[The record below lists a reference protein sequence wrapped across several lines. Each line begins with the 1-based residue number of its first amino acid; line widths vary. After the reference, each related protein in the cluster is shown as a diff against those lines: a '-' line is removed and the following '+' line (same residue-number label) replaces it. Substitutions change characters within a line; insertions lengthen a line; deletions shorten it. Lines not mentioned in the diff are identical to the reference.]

1 VIFSRRHLLYA
12 FGALTLIYPA
22 LPARAQTV
30 NVADL
35 MAPGPLPDRVV
46 RSAAQKTPAAAGDAA
61 EKASVTVVEYASMT
75 CSHCA
80 KFHTT
85 VYPDF
90 KKKYIDT
97 GKVRF
102 ILREF
107 PLDPI
112 ASGAFAL
119 ARCLPEDK
127 YYPMVEVLFEQ
138 QKNWAFVPDPPKALL
153 SIAKQAGFTEQS
165 FEACLTDQKLS
176 QAIEESARRA
186 NEKFGVSGT
195 PTFFINGQML
205 RGEATLEALSK
216 VIDPMIKAE

>member
-1 VIFSRRHLLYA
+1 MIFSRRHLLTA
-12 FGALTLIYPA
+12 LGALILIYPA
-22 LPARAQTV
+22 LSARAQTV

-35 MAPGPLPDRVV
+35 MAPGPLPDRVLG
-46 RSAAQKTPAAAGDAA
+46 SGA
-61 EKASVTVVEYASMT
+61 EKTQVTVVEYASMT

-80 KFHTT
+80 RFHTT
-85 VYPDF
+85 VYPEF
-90 KKKYIDT
+90 KKKYIDS

-102 ILREF
+102 MLREF

-112 ASGAFAL
+112 AAGAFAL
-119 ARCLPEDK
+119 ARCLPEGK

-153 SIAKQAGFTEQS
+153 AIAKQAGFTEQS

-205 RGEATLEALSK
+205 RGEATLETLGK
-216 VIDPMIKAE
+216 LIDPMIKAD

>member
-1 VIFSRRHLLYA
+1 MTFSRRHLFIAL
-12 FGALTLIYPA
+12 GALALIQPA
-22 LPARAQTV
+22 LSARAQTV

-35 MAPGPLPDRVV
+35 MAPGPLPERALGSD
-46 RSAAQKTPAAAGDAA
+46 
-61 EKASVTVVEYASMT
+61 KASVTVVEYASMT

-80 KFHTT
+80 RFHTT

-90 KKKYIDT
+90 KKKYIDS

-112 ASGAFAL
+112 AAGAFAL

-127 YYPMVEVLFEQ
+127 YFPMIEVLFEQ

-153 SIAKQAGFTEQS
+153 GFAKQAGFTEQS
-165 FEACLTDQKLS
+165 FEACLTDQKLA
-176 QAIEESARRA
+176 QAIEDTGRRA

-216 VIDPMIKAE
+216 VIDPMIKAP

>member
-1 VIFSRRHLLYA
+1 MNFSRRHLFIAL
-12 FGALTLIYPA
+12 GALTLIYPA

-35 MAPGPLPDRVV
+35 MAPGPLPDRALG
-46 RSAAQKTPAAAGDAA
+46 S

-80 KFHTT
+80 RFHTT

-112 ASGAFAL
+112 AAGAFAL

-153 SIAKQAGFTEQS
+153 AIAKQAGFTEQT

-176 QAIEESARRA
+176 QAIEETARRA
-186 NEKFGVSGT
+186 NEKFGVAGT
-195 PTFFINGQML
+195 PTFFINGQTL

-216 VIDPMIKAE
+216 LIDPMIKPE

>member
-1 VIFSRRHLLYA
+1 MSFSRRHLFIAL
-12 FGALTLIYPA
+12 GAWALASATPA
-22 LPARAQTV
+22 AHAQNV

-35 MAPGPLPDRVV
+35 MAPGPLPDRALG
-46 RSAAQKTPAAAGDAA
+46 S
-61 EKASVTVVEYASMT
+61 EKAPVTVVEYASMT

-80 KFHTT
+80 RFHNT
-85 VYPDF
+85 VYPEF
-90 KKKYIDT
+90 KKKYIDS

-112 ASGAFAL
+112 AAGAFAL
-119 ARCLPEDK
+119 ARCLPDDK

-153 SIAKQAGFTEQS
+153 GIAKQAGFTEQT
-165 FEACLTDQKLS
+165 FETCLTDQKLA
-176 QAIEESARRA
+176 QKIEDSARRA

-195 PTFFINGQML
+195 PTFFFNGQTF
-205 RGEATLEALSK
+205 RGEPSLEAISK
-216 VIDPMIKAE
+216 AIDPLIKE

>member
-1 VIFSRRHLLYA
+1 VTFSRRHLLTA

-35 MAPGPLPDRVV
+35 MAPGPLPDRVLGSKAE
-46 RSAAQKTPAAAGDAA
+46 SAQ
-61 EKASVTVVEYASMT
+61 VTVVEYASMT

-102 ILREF
+102 MLREF

-112 ASGAFAL
+112 AAGAFAL
-119 ARCLPEDK
+119 ARCMPEDK
-127 YYPMVEVLFEQ
+127 YYPMIEVLFQQ

-153 SIAKQAGFTEQS
+153 AIAKQAGFTEQS

-176 QAIEESARRA
+176 QAIEDSARRA

-195 PTFFINGQML
+195 PTFFVNGQML
-205 RGEATLEALSK
+205 RGEPTLEALSK
-216 VIDPMIKAE
+216 IIDPLLKE

>member
-1 VIFSRRHLLYA
+1 MTFSSRRHLLIA
-12 FGALTLIYPA
+12 LGALMLIYPA
-22 LPARAQTV
+22 LSARAQTV

-35 MAPGPLPDRVV
+35 MAPGPLPDR
-46 RSAAQKTPAAAGDAA
+46 ALGA
-61 EKASVTVVEYASMT
+61 EKAPVTVVEYASMT

-80 KFHTT
+80 RFHTA

-112 ASGAFAL
+112 AAGAFAL

-153 SIAKQAGFTEQS
+153 AIAKQAGFTEQS
-165 FEACLTDQKLS
+165 FEACLTNQKLS
-176 QAIEESARRA
+176 QSIEETARRA

-216 VIDPMIKAE
+216 IIDPMIKAD

>member
-1 VIFSRRHLLYA
+1 VNFSRWHLLIA
-12 FGALTLIYPA
+12 LGASMLIYPA
-22 LPARAQTV
+22 LPARAQNV
-30 NVADL
+30 NVAEL
-35 MAPGPLPDRVV
+35 MAPGPLPDRPLG
-46 RSAAQKTPAAAGDAA
+46 Q
-61 EKASVTVVEYASMT
+61 EKAPVTVVEYASMT

-80 KFHTT
+80 RFHTA
-85 VYPDF
+85 VYPEF
-90 KKKYIDT
+90 KKKYIDS

-112 ASGAFAL
+112 AMGAFAL

-127 YYPMVEVLFEQ
+127 YYPMVDTLFEQ

-153 SIAKQAGFTEQS
+153 VIAKQAGFTEQT
-165 FEACLTDQKLS
+165 FESCLTDPKLGHS
-176 QAIEESARRA
+176 IEESARRA

-205 RGEATLEALSK
+205 KGEATLEAISK
-216 VIDPMIKAE
+216 IIDPMLKPE

>member
-1 VIFSRRHLLYA
+1 MTFSRRHLLIA
-12 FGALTLIYPA
+12 LGALTLVYPA

-46 RSAAQKTPAAAGDAA
+46 GAGSGKTQ
-61 EKASVTVVEYASMT
+61 VTVVEYASMT

-80 KFHTT
+80 RFHTT

-90 KKKYIDT
+90 KKKYIDP
-97 GKVRF
+97 GKVSY

-112 ASGAFAL
+112 AAGAFAL
-119 ARCLPEDK
+119 ARCLPADK

-153 SIAKQAGFTEQS
+153 AIAKQAGFTEQS
-165 FEACLTDQKLS
+165 FEACLTNQKLS

-205 RGEATLEALSK
+205 RGEATLEAMSK

>member
-1 VIFSRRHLLYA
+1 VNFSRRHLLIA
-12 FGALTLIYPA
+12 LGALTLIYPA
-22 LPARAQTV
+22 LSARAQTV

-35 MAPGPLPDRVV
+35 MAPGPLPDR
-46 RSAAQKTPAAAGDAA
+46 ALGA

-112 ASGAFAL
+112 AAGAFSL

-216 VIDPMIKAE
+216 LIDPMIKPE

>member
-1 VIFSRRHLLYA
+1 VTFSRRHLFIAL
-12 FGALTLIYPA
+12 GALALIQPA
-22 LPARAQTV
+22 LSARAQTV
-30 NVADL
+30 DVADL
-35 MAPGPLPDRVV
+35 MAPGPLPERALGSD
-46 RSAAQKTPAAAGDAA
+46 
-61 EKASVTVVEYASMT
+61 KASVTVVEYASMT

-80 KFHTT
+80 RFHTT

-90 KKKYIDT
+90 KKKYIDS

-112 ASGAFAL
+112 AAGAFAL

-127 YYPMVEVLFEQ
+127 YFPMIEVLFEQ

-153 SIAKQAGFTEQS
+153 GFAKQAGFTEQS
-165 FEACLTDQKLS
+165 FEACLTDQKLA
-176 QAIEESARRA
+176 QAIEDTGRRA
-186 NEKFGVSGT
+186 NEKFSVSGT

-216 VIDPMIKAE
+216 VIDPIIKAP

>member
-1 VIFSRRHLLYA
+1 MLSRRHLLITL
-12 FGALTLIYPA
+12 GALTLIFPA
-22 LPARAQTV
+22 LSARAQNV

-35 MAPGPLPDRVV
+35 MAPGPLPDRVLG
-46 RSAAQKTPAAAGDAA
+46 SAGEKTP
-61 EKASVTVVEYASMT
+61 VTVVEYASMT

-85 VYPDF
+85 VYPEF

-112 ASGAFAL
+112 AAGAFAL

-127 YYPMVEVLFEQ
+127 YYPMIEALFEQ
-138 QKNWAFVPDPPKALL
+138 QKNWAFVPDPPKAPLA
-153 SIAKQAGFTEQS
+153 IAKQAGFTEQS

-176 QAIEESARRA
+176 QS
-186 NEKFGVSGT
+186 
-195 PTFFINGQML
+195 
-205 RGEATLEALSK
+205 
-216 VIDPMIKAE
+216 

>member
-1 VIFSRRHLLYA
+1 VNFPRRHLLIA
-12 FGALTLIYPA
+12 LGALTLIYPA
-22 LPARAQTV
+22 LSARAQTV

-35 MAPGPLPDRVV
+35 MAPGPLPDR
-46 RSAAQKTPAAAGDAA
+46 ALGA
-61 EKASVTVVEYASMT
+61 EKAQVTVVEYASMT

-80 KFHTT
+80 RFHTT

-195 PTFFINGQML
+195 PTFFIHGQML
-205 RGEATLEALSK
+205 RGEATLEALNK
-216 VIDPMIKAE
+216 VIDPMIKPE

>member
-1 VIFSRRHLLYA
+1 MNFSRRHLL
-12 FGALTLIYPA
+12 FTLGALTLIYPA
-22 LPARAQTV
+22 LSARAQTV

-35 MAPGPLPDRVV
+35 MAPGPLPDR
-46 RSAAQKTPAAAGDAA
+46 ALGA

-112 ASGAFAL
+112 AAGAFSL

-216 VIDPMIKAE
+216 VIDPMIKPE

>member
-1 VIFSRRHLLYA
+1 MTFSRRHSILLL
-12 FGALTLIYPA
+12 GALALLYPA
-22 LPARAQTV
+22 LSARAQNV

-35 MAPGPLPDRVV
+35 MAPGPLPERALG
-46 RSAAQKTPAAAGDAA
+46 SA
-61 EKASVTVVEYASMT
+61 KAPVTVVEYASMT

-97 GKVRF
+97 GKVHF

-107 PLDPI
+107 PLDAI
-112 ASGAFAL
+112 AAGAFAL

-127 YYPMVEVLFEQ
+127 YFPMIELLFEQ

-153 SIAKQAGFTEQS
+153 GIAKQAGFTEQS
-165 FEACLTDQKLS
+165 YEACLTDQKLA
-176 QAIEESARRA
+176 QAIEDTAQRA
-186 NEKFGVSGT
+186 NEKFGVRGT
-195 PTFFINGQML
+195 PTFFINGQTL

-216 VIDPMIKAE
+216 IIDPMVKAD

>member
-1 VIFSRRHLLYA
+1 VNFSRRHLLIA
-12 FGALTLIYPA
+12 LGALTLIYPA
-22 LPARAQTV
+22 LSARAQTV

-35 MAPGPLPDRVV
+35 MAPGPLPDR
-46 RSAAQKTPAAAGDAA
+46 ALGA

-80 KFHTT
+80 KFHTA

-112 ASGAFAL
+112 AAGAFSL

-216 VIDPMIKAE
+216 LIDPMIKPE

>member
-1 VIFSRRHLLYA
+1 VTFSRRHLLTA

-22 LPARAQTV
+22 LPLRAQTV

-35 MAPGPLPDRVV
+35 MAPGPLPDRVQG
-46 RSAAQKTPAAAGDAA
+46 SKA
-61 EKASVTVVEYASMT
+61 ESVQVTVVEYASMT

-80 KFHTT
+80 RFHTT

-112 ASGAFAL
+112 AAGAFAL

-127 YYPMVEVLFEQ
+127 YYPMIEVLFEQ

-153 SIAKQAGFTEQS
+153 AIAKQAGFSEQS
-165 FEACLTDQKLS
+165 FEACITDQKLS
-176 QAIEESARRA
+176 GAIEESARRA

-195 PTFFINGQML
+195 PTFFVNGQML

-216 VIDPMIKAE
+216 VIDPMIKE

>member
-1 VIFSRRHLLYA
+1 VTISRRHLLIA
-12 FGALTLIYPA
+12 FAALTLIYPA
-22 LPARAQTV
+22 LSARAQNV

-35 MAPGPLPDRVV
+35 MAPGPLPDR
-46 RSAAQKTPAAAGDAA
+46 ALGL

-80 KFHTT
+80 RFHTT
-85 VYPDF
+85 LYPDF
-90 KKKYIDT
+90 KKKYIDS

-127 YYPMVEVLFEQ
+127 YYPMIEVLFEQ

-153 SIAKQAGFTEQS
+153 AIAKQAGFTEQS

-176 QAIEESARRA
+176 QAIEDSARRA

-216 VIDPMIKAE
+216 VIDPLIKAE

>member
-1 VIFSRRHLLYA
+1 VIVSRRLLT
-12 FGALTLIYPA
+12 ALIAVLFAAPA
-22 LPARAQTV
+22 LSARAQNV

-35 MAPGPLPDRVV
+35 MAPGALPDLPLG
-46 RSAAQKTPAAAGDAA
+46 SD
-61 EKASVTVVEYASMT
+61 KAPVTVVEYASMT

-80 KFHTT
+80 RFHTT
-85 VYPDF
+85 VYPEF

-112 ASGAFAL
+112 AAGAFAL
-119 ARCLPEDK
+119 GRCLPQDK
-127 YYPMVEVLFEQ
+127 HYPFIEVLFEQ

-153 SIAKQAGFTEQS
+153 GIAKQAGFTDQT
-165 FEACLTDQKLS
+165 FETCLTDQKLS
-176 QAIEESARRA
+176 QAIEDTARKA

-195 PTFFINGQML
+195 PTFFVNGQVL
-205 RGEATLEALSK
+205 RGEATLDALSK
-216 VIDPMIKAE
+216 LIDPMIKE

>member
-1 VIFSRRHLLYA
+1 LPELERRLNVIFSRRHLLTA
-12 FGALTLIYPA
+12 LGALILIYPA
-22 LPARAQTV
+22 LSARAQTV

-35 MAPGPLPDRVV
+35 MAPGPLPDRVLG
-46 RSAAQKTPAAAGDAA
+46 S

-80 KFHTT
+80 RFHTT
-85 VYPDF
+85 VYPEF
-90 KKKYIDT
+90 KKKYIDS

-102 ILREF
+102 MLREF

-112 ASGAFAL
+112 AAGAFAL
-119 ARCLPEDK
+119 ARCLPEGK

-153 SIAKQAGFTEQS
+153 AIAKQAGFTEQS

-205 RGEATLEALSK
+205 RGEATLDALSK

>member
-1 VIFSRRHLLYA
+1 MTFSRRQLLTA

-22 LPARAQTV
+22 LSARAQTV

-35 MAPGPLPDRVV
+35 MAPGPLPDRVLG
-46 RSAAQKTPAAAGDAA
+46 SGA
-61 EKASVTVVEYASMT
+61 EKTQVTVVEYASMT

-80 KFHTT
+80 RFHAT

-112 ASGAFAL
+112 AAGAFAL
-119 ARCLPEDK
+119 ARCLPADK

-153 SIAKQAGFTEQS
+153 AIAKQAGFTEQS

-176 QAIEESARRA
+176 QAIEDSARRA

-195 PTFFINGQML
+195 PTFFVNGQML
-205 RGEATLEALSK
+205 RGEPTLEALSK
-216 VIDPMIKAE
+216 IIDPLIKAE

>member
-1 VIFSRRHLLYA
+1 VIFSRRHLLFT

-35 MAPGPLPDRVV
+35 MAPGPLPDRVLGSGADKTQTD
-46 RSAAQKTPAAAGDAA
+46 RSGADKTQ
-61 EKASVTVVEYASMT
+61 VTVVEYASMT

-112 ASGAFAL
+112 AAGAFAL

-153 SIAKQAGFTEQS
+153 AIAKQAGFTEQS

-176 QAIEESARRA
+176 QAIEESAPRA

>member
-1 VIFSRRHLLYA
+1 MNVSRRHMLTAL
-12 FGALTLIYPA
+12 GALALIHPA
-22 LPARAQTV
+22 LSARAQNV
-30 NVADL
+30 NVAEL
-35 MAPGPLPDRVV
+35 MAAGPLPDRVLG
-46 RSAAQKTPAAAGDAA
+46 SGA
-61 EKASVTVVEYASMT
+61 EKTQVTVVEYASMT

-80 KFHTT
+80 RFHNV

-119 ARCLPEDK
+119 ARCMPEDK
-127 YYPMVEVLFEQ
+127 YYSMIDVLFEQ

-153 SIAKQAGFTEQS
+153 GIAKQAGFTEQS
-165 FEACLTDQKLS
+165 FEACLTDQKLA
-176 QAIEESARRA
+176 QAIEDSARRA
-186 NEKFGVSGT
+186 NEKFGVNGT

-205 RGEATLEALSK
+205 RGEATLDALSK
-216 VIDPMIKAE
+216 VIDPLLKPE

>member
-1 VIFSRRHLLYA
+1 VTFSRRQFLTAL
-12 FGALTLIYPA
+12 GALTLIYPA

-35 MAPGPLPDRVV
+35 MAPGPLPDRVLG
-46 RSAAQKTPAAAGDAA
+46 SGAEKTP
-61 EKASVTVVEYASMT
+61 VTVVEYASMT

-80 KFHTT
+80 RFHTT

-112 ASGAFAL
+112 AAGAFAL

-127 YYPMVEVLFEQ
+127 YYPMIEVLFEQ

-153 SIAKQAGFTEQS
+153 AIAKQAGFTEQS

-176 QAIEESARRA
+176 QAIEDSARRA

-216 VIDPMIKAE
+216 LIDPLIKE

>member
-1 VIFSRRHLLYA
+1 MIFSRRHLLFT

-35 MAPGPLPDRVV
+35 MAPGPLPDRVLGSGADKTQTD
-46 RSAAQKTPAAAGDAA
+46 RSGADKTQ
-61 EKASVTVVEYASMT
+61 VTVVEYASMT

-112 ASGAFAL
+112 AAGAFAL

-153 SIAKQAGFTEQS
+153 AIAKEAGFTEQS

-195 PTFFINGQML
+195 PTFFINGQMSV
-205 RGEATLEALSK
+205 GALSFEEMEK
-216 VIDPMIKAE
+216 LIQPLLKA

>member
-1 VIFSRRHLLYA
+1 VTFSRRHLLTA
-12 FGALTLIYPA
+12 LGALTLVYSA

-35 MAPGPLPDRVV
+35 MAPGPLPDRIVG
-46 RSAAQKTPAAAGDAA
+46 AGPGKTQ
-61 EKASVTVVEYASMT
+61 VTVVEYASMT

-80 KFHTT
+80 RFHTT

-97 GKVRF
+97 GKARY

-112 ASGAFAL
+112 AAGAFAL

-127 YYPMVEVLFEQ
+127 YYPMIEVLFEQ

-176 QAIEESARRA
+176 QSIEETARRA

-216 VIDPMIKAE
+216 IIDPMIKAD